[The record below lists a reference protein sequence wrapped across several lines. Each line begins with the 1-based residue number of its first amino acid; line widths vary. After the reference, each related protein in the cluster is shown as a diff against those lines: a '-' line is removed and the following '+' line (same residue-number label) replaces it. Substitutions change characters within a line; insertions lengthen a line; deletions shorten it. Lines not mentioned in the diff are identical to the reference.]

1 MKKIKNLFF
10 MFAAF
15 VAINCVISCSN
26 NLVGGYVEEQGA
38 STNSLIITGLDGGFS
53 GARTLFPGKFEESE
67 LTFKLSGERT
77 NGGTGYPETALV
89 VANGAAKVDL
99 APVKWNLTLTAYK
112 TINATETEVLQG
124 KSFVDLTN
132 GGETISFLLKPY
144 GNANGSVIFG
154 KDPVTGK
161 GQYEVSYESTD
172 AEIKSYTIGLYDR
185 VTDEAVSGTEE
196 DVTVSVGSEKT
207 GTIYKEWTDVPAG
220 EYNLKVVFKG
230 GSNGTTVI
238 NHYSEIV
245 NVVGGT
251 TSQRKEALTIDSFLT
266 KPTAPENFTV
276 ALVSSV
282 TDSDKKEDEYK
293 VKFTWTDKAVNE
305 AGFILSITEV
315 DDTGTEVKDSVY
327 SHDYKASDINSV
339 LSFVDGSLASNSETA
354 TIELPTGHLFKA
366 IIRATNAVGDS
377 AEVLATSSDF
387 TKKVTVGTEEVYLI
401 GRYQVSYD
409 LNGGTL
415 KMSDSDSYMG
425 TYYLHGTYADGSI
438 ITLLTLKEYDSAN
451 LAYPTAY
458 RKADAKTTTTI
469 INKADNLVY
478 TGTDYSGYKNL
489 ELKLSF
495 TTPVIITIL
504 EYQEISENRIKLE
517 FKRTGDADFSTLTQI
532 SGMGTIKVT
541 VDGTKSEKKADGSYE
556 ATDVYQDGKNIT
568 SFDVEYGTT
577 TNTSMNT
584 TGTITLSDNAAG
596 TREGNVEI
604 SLDDISD
611 DTALML
617 KVNAKDVSSGLTY
630 SITTYIPYVK

>member
-10 MFAAF
+10 MLAAF

-53 GARTLFPGKFEESE
+53 GARTLFPGKFKENE

-77 NGGTGYPETALV
+77 NGGTGYPETTLV

-112 TINATETEVLQG
+112 TINGAETAVLQG
-124 KSFVDLTN
+124 KSFADLTN

-144 GNANGSVIFG
+144 GTANGSVIFG
-154 KDPVTGK
+154 KGTGS
-161 GQYEVSYESTD
+161 GDYEVSYVSTD

-185 VTDEAVSGTEE
+185 VTDEAVPGTEE
-196 DVTVSVGSEKT
+196 VVTVSAGSEKT
-207 GTIYKEWTDVPAG
+207 GTIYKAWTDVPAG
-220 EYNLKVVFKG
+220 EYNLKVIFIG
-230 GSNGTTVI
+230 GTDGKTVI
-238 NHYSEIV
+238 NHYPEIV

-251 TSQRKEALTIDSFLT
+251 TSQRKEALTIDNFLA
-266 KPTAPENFTV
+266 KPNAPENFKV
-276 ALVSSV
+276 ALVSPV
-282 TDSDKKEDEYK
+282 ADNDKKEDEYK
-293 VKFTWTDKAVNE
+293 VKFTWTDKAINE
-305 AGFILSITEV
+305 AGFILSIKEV
-315 DDTGTEVKDSVY
+315 DDTGVEVSDSVY

-339 LSFVDGSLASNSETA
+339 LSFVDGSLAPNSETA

-366 IIRATNAVGDS
+366 TIRATNAVGDS
-377 AEVLATSSDF
+377 AEVLATSDDF
-387 TKKVTVGTEEVYLI
+387 TKKVTVGAEELSLI

-415 KMSDSDSYMG
+415 KMSASESYAG
-425 TYYLHGTYADGSI
+425 TYYLHETYADASE
-438 ITLLTLKEYDSAN
+438 ITLLTLKEYDSAD
-451 LAYPTAY
+451 LKYPTAY
-458 RKADAKTTTTI
+458 RKTDAKTTTTI
-469 INKADNLVY
+469 INKADNSTY
-478 TGTDYSGYKNL
+478 TETVYSGYENL

-504 EYQEISENRIKLE
+504 EYQEISKNRIKLE
-517 FKRTGDADFSTLTQI
+517 FKGTGDADFSDLTKI

-541 VDGTKSEKKADGSYE
+541 VDGTKSEKKADGTYE

-584 TGTITLSDNAAG
+584 TKTITLSDNAG

>member
-10 MFAAF
+10 MLAAF
-15 VAINCVISCSN
+15 VAINCAISCSN

-53 GARTLFPGKFEESE
+53 GARTLFPGKFAENE

-77 NGGTGYPETALV
+77 NGGTGYSETTLV

-112 TINATETEVLQG
+112 TINGAETAVLQG
-124 KSFVDLTN
+124 KSFADLTN

-144 GNANGSVIFG
+144 GTANGSVIFG
-154 KDPVTGK
+154 KDGDS
-161 GQYEVSYESTD
+161 GDYEVSYESTD

-185 VTDEAVSGTEE
+185 VTDKAVSGTEE
-196 DVTVSVGSEKT
+196 VVTVSAGSEKT
-207 GTIYKEWTDVPAG
+207 GTIYKNWTDVPAG
-220 EYNLKVVFKG
+220 EYNLKVIFIG
-230 GSNGTTVI
+230 GTDGKTVI
-238 NHYSEIV
+238 NHYPEIV

-251 TSQRKEALTIDSFLT
+251 TSQRKGALIIDNFLA
-266 KPTAPENFTV
+266 KPNAPENFKV
-276 ALVSSV
+276 DLVSPV
-282 TDSDKKEDEYK
+282 ADNDKKEDEYK
-293 VKFTWTDKAVNE
+293 VKFTWTDKAINE
-305 AGFILSITEV
+305 AGFILSIKEV
-315 DDTGTEVKDSVY
+315 NDAGVEVLGSVY

-339 LSFVDGSLASNSETA
+339 LSFVDGSLAPNSETA

-366 IIRATNAVGDS
+366 TIRATNAVGDS
-377 AEVLATSSDF
+377 AEVLATSDDF
-387 TKKVTVGTEEVYLI
+387 TKKVTVAGEEVYLI

-415 KMSDSDSYMG
+415 KMSDSESYAG
-425 TYYLHGTYADGSI
+425 TYYLYETYADASE
-438 ITLLTLKEYDSAN
+438 ITLLTLKEYDSAD
-451 LAYPTAY
+451 LKYPTAY
-458 RKADAKTTTTI
+458 RKTDAKTTTTI
-469 INKADNLVY
+469 INKADNSTY
-478 TGTDYSGYKNL
+478 TETVYSGYENL

-495 TTPVIITIL
+495 TTPVVITIL

-517 FKRTGDADFSTLTQI
+517 FKGTGDADFSTLTKI

-541 VDGTKSEKKADGSYE
+541 VDGTKSEKKADGTYE

-584 TGTITLSDNAAG
+584 TKTITLSDNAAG

-630 SITTYIPYVK
+630 SITKYIPYK

>member
-10 MFAAF
+10 MLAAF

-53 GARTLFPGKFEESE
+53 GARTLFPGKFKQDE
-67 LTFKLSGERT
+67 LTFKLAGERT
-77 NGGTGYPETALV
+77 NGGTDYPETALV
-89 VANGAAKVDL
+89 VASGAAKVDL

-112 TINATETEVLQG
+112 TINGAETAVLQG
-124 KSFVDLTN
+124 KSFADLTN

-144 GNANGSVIFG
+144 GTANGSVIFG
-154 KDPVTGK
+154 KDGDS
-161 GQYEVSYESTD
+161 GDCEVSYVSTD

-185 VTDEAVSGTEE
+185 VTDKAVSGTEE
-196 DVTVSVGSEKT
+196 TVTVSAGSEKT

-220 EYNLKVVFKG
+220 EYNLKVIFIG
-230 GSNGTTVI
+230 GTDGTTVI
-238 NHYSEIV
+238 NHYPEIV

-251 TSQRKEALTIDSFLT
+251 TSQRKEALTINSFLT
-266 KPTAPENFTV
+266 KPNAPENFKV
-276 ALVSSV
+276 ALVSPV
-282 TDSDKKEDEYK
+282 ADSDKKEDEYK
-293 VKFTWTDKAVNE
+293 VKFTWTDKAINE

-315 DDTGTEVKDSVY
+315 DDAGAEVSDSVY

-339 LSFVDGSLASNSETA
+339 LSFVDGSLAPNSETA

-366 IIRATNAVGDS
+366 TIRATNAVGDS
-377 AEVLATSSDF
+377 AEVLAASDDF
-387 TKKVTVGTEEVYLI
+387 TKKVTVVSEEVYLI

-415 KMSDSDSYMG
+415 KISDSESYTG
-425 TYYLHGTYADGSI
+425 TYYLHETYADTSE

-451 LAYPTAY
+451 LEYPTAY

-469 INKADNLVY
+469 INKADNSTYAETV
-478 TGTDYSGYKNL
+478 YSGYKNL

-504 EYQEISENRIKLE
+504 EYQEINKDRIKLE
-517 FKRTGDADFSTLTQI
+517 FKGTNDADFSDLTKI

-541 VDGTKSEKKADGSYE
+541 VDGTKSEKKADGTYE
-556 ATDVYQDGKNIT
+556 DTDAYKDGKNIT

-577 TNTSMNT
+577 TNTSMT
-584 TGTITLSDNAAG
+584 TTKTITLSDNAAG

-630 SITTYIPYVK
+630 SITTYIPYIK